1 MATHQHQ
8 ARGAQTHAEIPGS
21 STKSWKGASLKTFRK
36 EQWERRIEK
45 DWQGNL
51 ETLRQ
56 CISELLTGNQ
66 YPRMGL
72 MKADKRSQ
80 Q

>member
-1 MATHQHQ
+1 MASHQHQ
-8 ARGAQTHAEIPGS
+8 AAAGQTLAEVVGS
-21 STKSWKGASLKTFRK
+21 PTNRSKSASTKKLRD

-56 CISELLTGNQ
+56 CISELLIGNQ
-66 YPRMGL
+66 HPRMEL
-72 MKADKRSQ
+72 MKADKRREQ
-80 Q
+80 

>member
-1 MATHQHQ
+1 MASHQHQ
-8 ARGAQTHAEIPGS
+8 ADAGQTLAEVVGS
-21 STKSWKGASLKTFRK
+21 STNRPKRASTKRFRG

-56 CISELLTGNQ
+56 CISELLIGNQ
-66 YPRMGL
+66 YPRMEL
-72 MKADKRSQ
+72 MKADKPRQ